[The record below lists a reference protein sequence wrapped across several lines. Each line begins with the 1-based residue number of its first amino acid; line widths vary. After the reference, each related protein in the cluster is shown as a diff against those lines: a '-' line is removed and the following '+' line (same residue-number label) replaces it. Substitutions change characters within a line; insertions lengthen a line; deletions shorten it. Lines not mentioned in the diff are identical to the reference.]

1 VNTPH
6 DQRKA
11 RKDRNANFGFAG
23 SAAFAFFVYV
33 IITVALT
40 WPVVRGIT
48 RDVPSDLGD
57 PLFAMW
63 VMSWDATHLGAGWWN
78 ANIFYPHPLAL
89 AYSEHFLPQALQ
101 VLPIYLVTKNP
112 ILCYNLVFLSTFALS
127 GLGMF
132 LFARE
137 LTGSR
142 EGAFV
147 AGLAYAF
154 APYRVA
160 SLPHLQ
166 VLSSAWLPFVLFGFR
181 RYFST
186 GKSGPVV
193 GAVTAWVVQ
202 NLSCGYYFLYF
213 SPVIALYVAWEI
225 TVRRLWSN
233 ARVLAAIAAAFA
245 ATAMLTVPF
254 MLPYLA
260 LRDLGFS
267 PRGAREV
274 DRFAADVYSYLTAA
288 PNLHVWGSIAR
299 AWPKPESALFPG
311 ITVVALAAVA
321 VVRAW
326 REARFAAWFTAAA
339 VAAKMIALALLFG
352 WTLRLPMLQVT
363 SVGRT
368 ILVAAALAV
377 VALGCSRDVRSA
389 VWRWL
394 QQPAAILWL
403 LTVFGAA
410 LSLGARI
417 SAKGRVVLESA
428 PYGLFY
434 RFVPGFD
441 GLRVPSRF
449 GMVVAFGLAALA
461 ALGVAAIRDE
471 RRRMRLALLAG
482 ALIAVEFLAVPLPIN
497 GNSTTY
503 ERPGLAPLPD
513 GIDTGAG
520 APPVYRFVAS
530 LAAPAAILE
539 LPLGEPAF
547 DIRYMFY
554 STLHWKP
561 LVNGYSGGEP
571 ADYALLDTRLQDF
584 STQPD
589 RAWRALVDSKA
600 THVIVHEAFYTG
612 EAGSRISEWIRGSGG
627 REVAAFG
634 SDRVFEIVSSR

>member
-1 VNTPH
+1 MSDTDGRTTQNSQNS
-6 DQRKA
+6 QRA
-11 RKDRNANFGFAG
+11 VFSAG
-23 SAAFAFFVYV
+23 SAVSALIAYLVF
-33 IITVALT
+33 TLGLT

-78 ANIFYPHPLAL
+78 ANIFHPQPLAL

-101 VLPIYLVTKNP
+101 VLPIYLVTRNP

-142 EGAFV
+142 GGAFV

-154 APYRVA
+154 APYRIA

-181 RYFST
+181 RYFLT
-186 GKSGPVV
+186 RQLGPLV
-193 GAVTAWVVQ
+193 GAVIAWVVQ

-213 SPVIALYVAWEI
+213 SPVIALYVGWEI
-225 TVRRLWSN
+225 TVRRLWKN
-233 ARVLAAIAAAFA
+233 ARVLAAIAAAGA
-245 ATAMLTVPF
+245 ATAALTVPF
-254 MLPYLA
+254 MLPYLT
-260 LRDLGFS
+260 LRDLGFRA
-267 PRGAREV
+267 RGAREV

-288 PNLHVWGSIAR
+288 PNLLVWGTIAR
-299 AWPKPESALFPG
+299 AWPKAESALFPG

-321 VVRAW
+321 VLHAW
-326 REARFAAWFTAAA
+326 REARVAAWFTAAA
-339 VAAKMIALALLFG
+339 AAATAILLALLFG
-352 WTLRLPMLQVT
+352 WTLRLPALQIT

-368 ILVAAALAV
+368 LLVAAALAAA
-377 VALGCSRDVRSA
+377 ALACSRDVRSA

-394 QQPAAILWL
+394 QQPAAVLSLI
-403 LTVFGAA
+403 TMFGAA
-410 LSLGARI
+410 MSLGTRI

-428 PYGLFY
+428 PYGFFY

-461 ALGVAAIRDE
+461 ALGVAVIRDE
-471 RRRMRLALLAG
+471 RRRTRLALFAG

-503 ERPGLAPLPD
+503 ERPGLAPLPAS
-513 GIDTGAG
+513 IDAGAS

-539 LPLGEPAF
+539 LPFGEPAF

-561 LVNGYSGGEP
+561 LVNGYSGGAP
-571 ADYALLDTRLQDF
+571 AGYALLDTRLQEV

-600 THVIVHEAFYTG
+600 SHVIVHEAFYTG
-612 EAGSRISEWIRGSGG
+612 EAGLQISDWIRKRGG

-634 SDRVFEIVSSR
+634 SDRVFSLPGP

>member
-1 VNTPH
+1 VNTTH

-11 RKDRNANFGFAG
+11 RKDRNADFGFPG
-23 SAAFAFFVYV
+23 SAAFAFLVYV
-33 IITVALT
+33 IITLALT

-89 AYSEHFLPQALQ
+89 AYSEHFLPQALP

-112 ILCYNLVFLSTFALS
+112 ILCYNLVFLSSFALS

-154 APYRVA
+154 APYRIA

-186 GKSGPVV
+186 GMFGPLV
-193 GAVTAWVVQ
+193 GAAIAWVVQ

-225 TVRRLWSN
+225 TVRRLWKN
-233 ARVLAAIAAAFA
+233 ARVLGAIGAAGA
-245 ATAMLTVPF
+245 ATATLTVPF

-267 PRGAREV
+267 PRDAREI

-288 PNLHVWGSIAR
+288 PNLLVWGTIAR

-321 VVRAW
+321 GLHAW

-339 VAAKMIALALLFG
+339 VAAKVILLALLFG
-352 WTLRLPMLQVT
+352 WTLRLPLLQIA
-363 SVGRT
+363 SFGRT
-368 ILVAAALAV
+368 VLVAAALAV
-377 VALGCSRDVRSA
+377 
-389 VWRWL
+389 
-394 QQPAAILWL
+394 
-403 LTVFGAA
+403 
-410 LSLGARI
+410 
-417 SAKGRVVLESA
+417 
-428 PYGLFY
+428 
-434 RFVPGFD
+434 
-441 GLRVPSRF
+441 
-449 GMVVAFGLAALA
+449 AALA
-461 ALGVAAIRDE
+461 WSREVRSPPCRLGRASAQRAASSSSTHRTGSSTDSSPASTACASPAGSEWWWRSGLPRLRRSAWPRSATSGGGRASRSSQGRSSLWSSLQYRCRSTAIR
-471 RRRMRLALLAG
+471 RRTSGR
-482 ALIAVEFLAVPLPIN
+482 
-497 GNSTTY
+497 
-503 ERPGLAPLPD
+503 GLRRCRTA
-513 GIDTGAG
+513 
-520 APPVYRFVAS
+520 
-530 LAAPAAILE
+530 
-539 LPLGEPAF
+539 
-547 DIRYMFY
+547 
-554 STLHWKP
+554 STL
-561 LVNGYSGGEP
+561 E
-571 ADYALLDTRLQDF
+571 
-584 STQPD
+584 
-589 RAWRALVDSKA
+589 RALRRSIASSRASPRRPRWWNCRWANRRSTSA
-600 THVIVHEAFYTG
+600 TCSTRPCT
-612 EAGSRISEWIRGSGG
+612 GSRWSTAI
-627 REVAAFG
+627 AAVRRPTTRCWTPG
-634 SDRVFEIVSSR
+634 CRTSPLNPIAPGVRSSIPERLT

>member
-1 VNTPH
+1 
-6 DQRKA
+6 
-11 RKDRNANFGFAG
+11 
-23 SAAFAFFVYV
+23 
-33 IITVALT
+33 
-40 WPVVRGIT
+40 
-48 RDVPSDLGD
+48 
-57 PLFAMW
+57 M
-63 VMSWDATHLGAGWWN
+63 
-78 ANIFYPHPLAL
+78 AL

-186 GKSGPVV
+186 GKSGPLV
-193 GAVTAWVVQ
+193 GAVIAWVVQ

-225 TVRRLWSN
+225 TVRRLWTN
-233 ARVLAAIAAAFA
+233 ARVLTAITAACA
-245 ATAMLTVPF
+245 ATAVLTVPF
-254 MLPYLA
+254 VLPYLA
-260 LRDLGFS
+260 LRDLGFN
-267 PRGAREV
+267 PRGPREV

-288 PNLHVWGSIAR
+288 PNLRVWGTIAR
-299 AWPKPESALFPG
+299 AWPKAESTLFPG

-321 VVRAW
+321 LQRAW

-339 VAAKMIALALLFG
+339 VAAKVMVLALLFG
-352 WTLRLPMLQVT
+352 WTLRLPMLQIT

-368 ILVAAALAV
+368 VLVAAALALA
-377 VALGCSRDVRSA
+377 ALASSREVRSA
-389 VWRWL
+389 MRRWL
-394 QQPAAILWL
+394 ERPAAILTL
-403 LTVFGAA
+403 ITVFGAVM
-410 LSLGARI
+410 SLGTRI

-471 RRRMRLALLAG
+471 RRRTRLALLAG
-482 ALIAVEFLAVPLPIN
+482 ALIAVEFLAIPLPIN

-503 ERPGLAPLPD
+503 ERPGLAPLRNS
-513 GIDTGAG
+513 IDAGTG

-561 LVNGYSGGEP
+561 LVNGYSGGAP
-571 ADYALLDTRLQDF
+571 ADYALLDTRLQDV

-600 THVIVHEAFYTG
+600 THVIVHESFYAG
-612 EAGSRISEWIRGSGG
+612 EAGPRISDWIRERGG
-627 REVAAFG
+627 REVAEFG
-634 SDRVFEIVSSR
+634 GDRVFALSGNP

>member
-1 VNTPH
+1 VNTTH

-11 RKDRNANFGFAG
+11 RKDRNADFGFAG
-23 SAAFAFFVYV
+23 SAAFAFLVYV
-33 IITVALT
+33 VITLALT

-89 AYSEHFLPQALQ
+89 AYSEHFLPQALP

-112 ILCYNLVFLSTFALS
+112 ILCYNLVFLSSFALS

-154 APYRVA
+154 APYRIA

-186 GKSGPVV
+186 GMFGPLV
-193 GAVTAWVVQ
+193 GAAIAWVVQ

-225 TVRRLWSN
+225 TVRRLWKN
-233 ARVLAAIAAAFA
+233 ARVLAAIGAAGA
-245 ATAMLTVPF
+245 ATATLTVPF

-267 PRGAREV
+267 PRDAREI

-288 PNLHVWGSIAR
+288 PNLLVWGTIAR

-321 VVRAW
+321 VLHAW

-339 VAAKMIALALLFG
+339 VAAKVILLALLFG
-352 WTLRLPMLQVT
+352 WTLRLPLLQIT
-363 SVGRT
+363 NFGRT
-368 ILVAAALAV
+368 VLVAAALAV
-377 VALGCSRDVRSA
+377 AALACSREVRSA

-394 QQPAAILWL
+394 QQPAAILTL
-403 LTVFGAA
+403 IASFGAA
-410 LSLGARI
+410 MSLGTRI
-417 SAKGRVVLESA
+417 SAKGRVVLEHA
-428 PYGLFY
+428 PYGLLY

-471 RRRMRLALLAG
+471 RRRTRLALVAG

-513 GIDTGAG
+513 SIDAGAG

-530 LAAPAAILE
+530 LAAPAAMVE

-561 LVNGYSGGEP
+561 LVNGYSGGTP
-571 ADYALLDTRLQDF
+571 ADYALLDTRLQDV

-589 RAWRALVDSKA
+589 RAWRALVDSRA
-600 THVIVHEAFYTG
+600 THVIVHEAFYSG
-612 EAGSRISEWIRGSGG
+612 EAGPRISDWIRKRGG

-634 SDRVFEIVSSR
+634 GDRVFALPEKP

>member
-1 VNTPH
+1 
-6 DQRKA
+6 
-11 RKDRNANFGFAG
+11 
-23 SAAFAFFVYV
+23 
-33 IITVALT
+33 
-40 WPVVRGIT
+40 VRGIT

-78 ANIFYPHPLAL
+78 ANIFHPHPLAL

-142 EGAFV
+142 ECAFV

-154 APYRVA
+154 APYRIA
-160 SLPHLQ
+160 ALPHLQ

-186 GKSGPVV
+186 GKWRPLA
-193 GAVTAWVVQ
+193 GAVIAWVVQ
-202 NLSCGYYFLYF
+202 NLSCGYYFLFF

-225 TVRRLWSN
+225 SVRRLWKN
-233 ARVLAAIAAAFA
+233 ARVLAAIAAAVA
-245 ATAMLTVPF
+245 ATAMMTVPF

-274 DRFAADVYSYLTAA
+274 DRFAADVYSYLTAS
-288 PNLHVWGSIAR
+288 PNLRLWGTIAR

-321 VVRAW
+321 VLHAW
-326 REARFAAWFTAAA
+326 REARFAPWFTAAA
-339 VAAKMIALALLFG
+339 VAAKVILLALLFG
-352 WTLRLPMLQVT
+352 WTLRFPVLQIT
-363 SVGRT
+363 SFGRT
-368 ILVAAALAV
+368 VFVAAALAAA
-377 VALGCSRDVRSA
+377 ALACSREVRSA
-389 VWRWL
+389 VWRWI
-394 QQPAAILWL
+394 QQPAAILSL
-403 LTVFGAA
+403 ITIFGAVM
-410 LSLGARI
+410 SFGTRI

-428 PYGLFY
+428 PYGFFY

-471 RRRMRLALLAG
+471 RRRTRLAFLAS
-482 ALIAVEFLAVPLPIN
+482 AFIAVEFLAIPLPIN

-503 ERPGLAPLPD
+503 GRPGLAPLPD
-513 GIDTGAG
+513 SLDAGAG
-520 APPVYRFVAS
+520 APPLYRFVAS

-539 LPLGEPAF
+539 LPFGEPAF

-561 LVNGYSGGEP
+561 LVNGYSGGTP
-571 ADYALLDTRLQDF
+571 ADYALLDTRLEEV

-600 THVIVHEAFYTG
+600 THVIVHEAFY
-612 EAGSRISEWIRGSGG
+612 AGDAGPSISDWMRRRGG
-627 REVAAFG
+627 REVAVFG
-634 SDRVFEIVSSR
+634 SDRLFALPGP

>member
-1 VNTPH
+1 VNTTH

-11 RKDRNANFGFAG
+11 RKDRKGSFGFAG

-33 IITVALT
+33 VITLALT

-78 ANIFYPHPLAL
+78 ANIFYPHPLTL

-101 VLPIYLVTKNP
+101 ALPIYLVTKNP

-142 EGAFV
+142 EGALV

-186 GKSGPVV
+186 GTPGPLV
-193 GAVTAWVVQ
+193 GAAIAWVVQ

-225 TVRRLWSN
+225 TVRRLWTN
-233 ARVLAAIAAAFA
+233 ARVLSAIAAAGA
-245 ATAMLTVPF
+245 ATALLTVPF

-288 PNLHVWGSIAR
+288 PNLRVWGTIAR
-299 AWPKPESALFPG
+299 AWPKAESALFPG

-321 VVRAW
+321 VQRAW
-326 REARFAAWFTAAA
+326 RDARFAAWFTAAA
-339 VAAKMIALALLFG
+339 VAAKVIVLALLFG
-352 WTLRLPMLQVT
+352 WTLRLPVLQIT
-363 SVGRT
+363 NLGRT
-368 ILVAAALAV
+368 VLVAAALAAA
-377 VALGCSRDVRSA
+377 ALVGARDVRAA
-389 VWRWL
+389 VRRWL
-394 QQPAAILWL
+394 EQPAAILSL
-403 LTVFGAA
+403 LTIFGAVM
-410 LSLGARI
+410 SLGTRI
-417 SAKGRVVLESA
+417 SAKGRVVLDSA

-461 ALGVAAIRDE
+461 ALGVAAVRDE
-471 RRRMRLALLAG
+471 RRRTRLALLAG
-482 ALIAVEFLAVPLPIN
+482 VLIAVEFLAVPVPIN

-503 ERPGLAPLPD
+503 ERPGLAPLP
-513 GIDTGAG
+513 GRIDAEAG

-530 LAAPAAILE
+530 LAAPAAIVE
-539 LPLGEPAF
+539 MPLGEPAF

-561 LVNGYSGGEP
+561 LVNGYSGGAP
-571 ADYALLDTRLQDF
+571 ADYALLDTRLQDVA
-584 STQPD
+584 TQPD

-600 THVIVHEAFYTG
+600 THVIVHEAFYAG
-612 EAGSRISEWIRGSGG
+612 EAGAHVSDWIRGRGG
-627 REVAAFG
+627 REVASFG
-634 SDRVFEIVSSR
+634 TDRVFQLVGSR